1 MKWVG
6 VGDPGVTPL
15 VPFIELLLTLTDG
28 QGDVS
33 IGGALRVIIL
43 SGAAEGHEVPQ
54 GAKTVE
60 SDWKSVNQC
69 SDDWNAKK
77 DLVTCAEATRARVT
91 RMNFMMFVPIGKGKR
106 FG

>member
-6 VGDPGVTPL
+6 VGEPVFTLL
-15 VPFIELLLTLTDG
+15 VPFVAMLLMLTDG

-60 SDWKSVNQC
+60 SDWKFVNQC
-69 SDDWNAKK
+69 SD
-77 DLVTCAEATRARVT
+77 
-91 RMNFMMFVPIGKGKR
+91 G
-106 FG
+106 